1 MKSKPVPA
9 RSLKQ
14 LDSAIT
20 VWAAHD
26 DFTVGPDIT
35 LKKAKDTRTQLDS
48 CLNKLIDLRRQV
60 IEQTDLRDD
69 YARTANDMVV
79 RIRKGIAGFYGPD
92 STQYAQ
98 AGGTR
103 SSERKTPT
111 RKNQN
116 AELKKAA

>member
-9 RSLKQ
+9 RALKQ
-14 LDSAIT
+14 LDSAIA

-35 LKKAKDTRTQLDS
+35 LKKAKDTRAQLDA
-48 CLNKLIDLRRQV
+48 CLSTLIDLRRQV
-60 IEQTDLRDD
+60 TEQTDQRDD
-69 YARTANDMVV
+69 CARAANDIVV
-79 RIRKGIAGFYGPD
+79 RIRKGIAGFFGPD

-103 SSERKTPT
+103 SSERKSPT

-116 AELKKAA
+116 GDLKKAA